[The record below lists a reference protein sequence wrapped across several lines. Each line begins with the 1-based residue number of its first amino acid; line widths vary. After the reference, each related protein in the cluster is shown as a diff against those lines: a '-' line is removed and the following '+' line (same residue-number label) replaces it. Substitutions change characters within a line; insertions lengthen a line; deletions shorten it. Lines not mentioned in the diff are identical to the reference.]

1 MFCVRTTILAHFTGS
16 GGSPIILSVPSQVIL
31 RQATNP
37 EKRNF
42 MQAAIGR
49 GYISTALQELEPSVY
64 KVRLDAP
71 PSGFTAYY
79 VEAHY
84 PSEVV
89 EPFKF
94 TSTVK
99 VVPDVTEYQWEMASD
114 RARQR

>member
-1 MFCVRTTILAHFTGS
+1 LGVNLFA
-16 GGSPIILSVPSQVIL
+16 PSQVIL

-42 MQAAIGR
+42 MQAAIDR
-49 GYISTALQELEPSVY
+49 GYISTALQENEPGVY

-79 VEAHY
+79 IEAHY

-94 TSTVK
+94 TSGVK